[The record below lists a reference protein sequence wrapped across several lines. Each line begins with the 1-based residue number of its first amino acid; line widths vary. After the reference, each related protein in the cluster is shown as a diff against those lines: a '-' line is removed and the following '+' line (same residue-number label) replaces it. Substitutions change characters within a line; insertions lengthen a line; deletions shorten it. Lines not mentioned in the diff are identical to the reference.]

1 MIYFLEME
9 ERGEVEQ
16 DIPHIRTLH
25 RVLDNFRNKVKRCLL
40 APKKGLHYLVNQSE
54 DSVDED

>member
-1 MIYFLEME
+1 ME
-9 ERGEVEQ
+9 QRGEVDQ

-40 APKKGLHYLVNQSE
+40 APKKGLHYLVDQSE
-54 DSVDED
+54 DSVRED